1 MYRNST
7 REKPRDPVP
16 VRGRKVAERWEKAMS
31 HKAHRHGSGELNG
44 GVVPAKQPN
53 QSGVPPAEAV
63 EKRPPTKE

>member
-1 MYRNST
+1 
-7 REKPRDPVP
+7 
-16 VRGRKVAERWEKAMS
+16 MS
-31 HKAHRHGSGELNG
+31 HKAHRHGGGELNG